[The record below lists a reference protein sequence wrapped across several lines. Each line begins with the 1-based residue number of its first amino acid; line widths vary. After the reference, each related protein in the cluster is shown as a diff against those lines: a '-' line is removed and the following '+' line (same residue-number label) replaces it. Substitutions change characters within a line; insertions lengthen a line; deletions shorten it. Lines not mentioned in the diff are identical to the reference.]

1 MNPQKAP
8 QRNSGRPESPSR
20 PLTTEWIGNHRNS
33 GNPESSSRATER
45 LSNHGNS
52 GNPEFSS
59 PAIERL
65 SKHINNGC
73 PESSSRATESYS
85 NHGNSGNPEF
95 SSPAVERLSKHIN
108 SGNPESSS
116 RPLTTKNLSNNR
128 KGKCPESSSRPLTT
142 ERLSNNRKGKCP
154 ESSSRPLTTESL
166 SNNTKGKF
174 PESSSRPLTTERCP
188 KSSLRLLA
196 TSIKFQ
202 PSVYKGT
209 TGQYFAE
216 PSGDRMDYYWV
227 TVWFHKDIDHRGISD
242 STIMMRVM
250 CAIEDGDFTIEDRAM
265 HGIGKKCLS
274 IPIKRDPDTPMPK
287 SHTPDPTHPDL
298 LLARNLAEY
307 WNDQIVARKVTLDQR
322 MIFVDKRRKMVRLE
336 EMLDVGE
343 VLMDPWNI
351 L

>member
-8 QRNSGRPESPSR
+8 QRNSGRLESSSR

-45 LSNHGNS
+45 LSHHGNS

-65 SKHINNGC
+65 SKHMNNGC
-73 PESSSRATESYS
+73 PESSSRVTESLS

-108 SGNPESSS
+108 SGNPESS
-116 RPLTTKNLSNNR
+116 T
-128 KGKCPESSSRPLTT
+128 RPLTT
-142 ERLSNNRKGKCP
+142 ERLSNNRKGRDKFP

-166 SNNTKGKF
+166 SNNRKGKF

-242 STIMMRVM
+242 SRIMMRVM